1 MLRLIDRPSE
11 FTTRDCI
18 RESTETKNNF
28 ALNLAHSR
36 HAGMCVPLALAR
48 DHPSFCIQIGSRCFC
63 TSLTHFSVVSLVQ
76 IGGLDRIGY
85 FRSLI
90 SCTIPCSVISPAFSN
105 AHTLCQSVCITT
117 LSLVAYSGFWGGF
130 LPAVWLGV
138 PATLPTLCERIA
150 PSLNQCAPTCSSHP
164 PFQGAGKGCCSPG
177 LSRGRS
183 LARQPPLNLFFG
195 PNRLVSQLLP
205 R

>member
-1 MLRLIDRPSE
+1 VKHGGSLLRLIDRPSE

-150 PSLNQCAPTCSSHP
+150 PSLINVRLLVRRVPHSKEQERAAAVLVCRAVDH
-164 PFQGAGKGCCSPG
+164 
-177 LSRGRS
+177 SRVHHR
-183 LARQPPLNLFFG
+183 
-195 PNRLVSQLLP
+195 
-205 R
+205 